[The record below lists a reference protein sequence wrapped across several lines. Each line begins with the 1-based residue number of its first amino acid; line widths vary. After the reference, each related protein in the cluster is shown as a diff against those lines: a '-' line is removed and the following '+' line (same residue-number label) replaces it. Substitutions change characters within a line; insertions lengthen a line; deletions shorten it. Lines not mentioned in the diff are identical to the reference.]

1 MDYRSAFVAVVGR
14 PSSGKSTL
22 VNTICAH
29 KVSIVSTVPQTTRN
43 KVRGIL
49 TRAEGQLVFIDTPGF
64 HHSEKKFNR
73 YMREIVESALE
84 DVELVLYVIDT
95 GRPPGL
101 EEQELSELL
110 APMADRLVVALNKVD
125 LPAGHADEY
134 RYALAESV
142 SEDRVCS
149 VSALTG
155 TGVNELLDTLFAMA
169 PVGEQMYP
177 EEYYTDQP
185 PEFRVAEIIREQA
198 ITRTR
203 EEVPHAVYVDVADM
217 EVSDDGDELWVRA
230 FLVVERES
238 QKGILVG
245 KGGAM
250 IRSIRL
256 SAEEGLTELFP
267 YDIRL
272 DLRVKVNP
280 KWRRN
285 DPLLRKLLE

>member
-22 VNTICAH
+22 LNTICGH

-49 TRAEGQLVFIDTPGF
+49 TRTEGQLVFVDTPGF

-73 YMREIVESALE
+73 YMREAVVSALE
-84 DVELVLYVIDT
+84 EVDLVLYVIDT
-95 GRPPGL
+95 SRAPGL
-101 EEQELSELL
+101 EEEELSELL
-110 APMADRLVVALNKVD
+110 APSAERLVVALNKTD
-125 LPAGHADEY
+125 LSGGHAEEY
-134 RYALAESV
+134 RYALGDSIP
-142 SEDRVCS
+142 EDQVYP
-149 VSALTG
+149 VSALNG
-155 TGVNELLDTLFAMA
+155 NGVGELLERLYAMA
-169 PVGEQMYP
+169 PTGEQMYP
-177 EEYYTDQP
+177 EEFYTDQP

-203 EEVPHAVYVDVADM
+203 EEVPHAVYVDVADLQ
-217 EVSDDGDELWVRA
+217 VSEGEDELWVRA

-245 KGGAM
+245 KGGSM
-250 IRSIRL
+250 IRAIRL
-256 SAEEGLTELFP
+256 AAEAELAELFP
-267 YDIRL
+267 YDVQL

-285 DPLLRKLLE
+285 DPLLRRLLE